1 MRNTSRPTD
10 DLPHIWV
17 VSITRLA
24 RLFRDVTPEFDDQ
37 ARIEAIDLGF
47 EEAVREVR
55 KRLRRQS
62 CDVILAAGSN
72 GAYLKA
78 RVDVPVVLVESSGFD
93 VMAAMVRARKLSPHV
108 ALVTH
113 QNAPPEFSAFADSFG
128 LEVQHRVFS
137 THEDAR
143 DVVAELAALGVDVVV
158 GTGLVSDVAEAAGL
172 KSVLL
177 YSASSV
183 RTGFAQALSICQ
195 ATRNPA
201 SARPT
206 LAARAPRPR
215 PPGSTESLLGTS
227 AVMQQLRA
235 QIAACA
241 PTQATVLL
249 LGETGTG
256 KELAARALH
265 AQGLNPQAPFV
276 AVNCGAL
283 AESLLEAELFGHE
296 EGAFTGARRGGRPG
310 LIEAAAEG
318 TLFLDEIGELP
329 QALQSRLLRV
339 IEQRE
344 LLRVGGVRPVPVRCR
359 ILAAT
364 HRNLAEES
372 RAGRFRQALYYR
384 LDVLRLQLPPL
395 RAHPEDIPLLGR
407 ELPPPPDRSRPQ
419 LSAEAEDCL
428 KAYAWPGNVRELR
441 NVLDRLAYLQSGHT
455 VDAAT
460 LRGIAPEVLGSGPA
474 RPQQSP
480 VARRTRGQPDRAGVE
495 TALQACGGDRHGAA
509 QLLGVSRTTLW
520 RWMKQLGLA

>member
-215 PPGSTESLLGTS
+215 PPRLNRKS
-227 AVMQQLRA
+227 AGHIGGHAAAPSPDCRLRPYA
-235 QIAACA
+235 GHGPAAGRNRHGQGVGC
-241 PTQATVLL
+241 P
-249 LGETGTG
+249 G
-256 KELAARALH
+256 LA
-265 AQGLNPQAPFV
+265 
-276 AVNCGAL
+276 
-283 AESLLEAELFGHE
+283 
-296 EGAFTGARRGGRPG
+296 RPG
-310 LIEAAAEG
+310 
-318 TLFLDEIGELP
+318 P
-329 QALQSRLLRV
+329 QSAS
-339 IEQRE
+339 
-344 LLRVGGVRPVPVRCR
+344 
-359 ILAAT
+359 
-364 HRNLAEES
+364 
-372 RAGRFRQALYYR
+372 
-384 LDVLRLQLPPL
+384 PL
-395 RAHPEDIPLLGR
+395 
-407 ELPPPPDRSRPQ
+407 
-419 LSAEAEDCL
+419 
-428 KAYAWPGNVRELR
+428 
-441 NVLDRLAYLQSGHT
+441 
-455 VDAAT
+455 
-460 LRGIAPEVLGSGPA
+460 
-474 RPQQSP
+474 
-480 VARRTRGQPDRAGVE
+480 
-495 TALQACGGDRHGAA
+495 CGG
-509 QLLGVSRTTLW
+509 QLWCPG
-520 RWMKQLGLA
+520 